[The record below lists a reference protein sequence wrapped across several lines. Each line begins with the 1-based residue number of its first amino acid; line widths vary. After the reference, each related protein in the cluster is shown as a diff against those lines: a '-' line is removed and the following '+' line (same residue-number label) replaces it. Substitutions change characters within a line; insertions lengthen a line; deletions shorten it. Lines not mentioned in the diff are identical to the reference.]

1 MGPLR
6 TARKLRR
13 GVKHLTNLA
22 ELDFQSFVHEAE
34 ELGSVDE
41 TTLEAFAIANELEAE
56 DLAELRA
63 ELDAK
68 GIEVVPAEV
77 EDEAEAAPAARIPA
91 EAEASG
97 ATDSLSLFMNA
108 AGRYKLLTAADE
120 VALAKR
126 IERGDAQ
133 AKELMIN
140 SNLRLVVS
148 IAKRYQGRGM
158 QLGDLIQEG
167 VIGLNRAVEKFDWRR
182 GYKFS
187 TYATWWIRQACQRAV
202 SNQSATIRIP
212 THVHERK
219 VKLARA
225 RARLQAATGEEPTV
239 EELAKATGLDQVYV
253 EEALGAV
260 EASVSLNQAIG
271 SDGDGELGD
280 LFADDSALDPSEE
293 AGAALRRQFVRDA
306 LGRLPERERR
316 VLELR
321 FGFEGES
328 TSLEQIGRQLSMSRE
343 RVRQVERDALHKL
356 HDELA
361 GVVEISPADLVDAA

>member
-1 MGPLR
+1 
-6 TARKLRR
+6 
-13 GVKHLTNLA
+13 
-22 ELDFQSFVHEAE
+22 VHEAE

-41 TTLEAFAIANELEAE
+41 PTLEAFAIANELEAD

-68 GIEVVPAEV
+68 GIEVVPAEA
-77 EDEAEAAPAARIPA
+77 EDEAEAAPASRIPV

-108 AGRYKLLTAADE
+108 AGRYKLLTAAEE

-133 AKELMIN
+133 AKELMTN

-239 EELAKATGLDQVYV
+239 EELAKATGLEQVYV

-293 AGAALRRQFVRDA
+293 AGAALRRKFVRDA
-306 LGRLPERERR
+306 MDRLPERERR

-321 FGFEGES
+321 FGFEGGES
-328 TSLEQIGRQLSMSRE
+328 TSLEQIGRELSMSRE

-361 GVVEISPADLVDAA
+361 GVVEISPADLAGAA